1 MSDDKITNFESD
13 EEPIVIDKKTGFSS
27 FSKGKKIGIIV
38 AAIVLVLV
46 LVSGVYCIVTEQN
59 PLQAVNTITGSNDN
73 KIVGNWESDS
83 NPGISAYVFNEDGT
97 CEQYVLTAAFHWDYQ
112 IKGNK
117 LSMINSET
125 SKENVYQITVSGDK
139 LTMKLVKQDDKD
151 VEEGETLLY
160 NKVEQLN
167 QSTLIDAIQ
176 NLKDKSDE
184 ETTNN

>member
-1 MSDDKITNFESD
+1 MSDDEIKEL
-13 EEPIVIDKKTGFSS
+13 EEDKTIVIKEDKKSKFSS
-27 FSKGKKIGIIV
+27 LPKGKKIGCIV
-38 AAIVLVLV
+38 AVIVLILI
-46 LVSGVYCIVTEQN
+46 LGVGIYCGVTEQN
-59 PLQAVNTITGSNDN
+59 PVQAFNTVVGNNDN

-117 LSMINSET
+117 LSMINEET

-151 VEEGETLLY
+151 VDNGEALLY
-160 NKVEQLN
+160 NKVDELN

-176 NLKDKSDE
+176 NLKDN
-184 ETTNN
+184 TTEAE